1 MAFTV
6 KGGVYPTMI
15 TPYRDGKIDLEAV
28 EALTEWYWKEG
39 CDGIFAAC
47 QSSEIMFL
55 SLEERVMLTRTV
67 IAKAKA
73 LAKADKTREPM
84 MIVASG
90 HVSEDFETQVEE
102 LRAIAA
108 EGPDALI
115 LVTNRMDVDNTC
127 EDRWI
132 EETERLVSALP
143 ADMPLGVYECPLPYK
158 RLLTERMIKWCADSG
173 RFYFLKD
180 TCCDA
185 PTIRKRTRICE
196 GSNLKIFNANTQT
209 LLESM
214 RDGAYGFCGVFANI
228 HPRLYSKLLEDLY
241 AENAE
246 MLQAYL
252 SVSELIVKYTY
263 PCCAKYYLD
272 KYEGVSMTYSAR
284 SVDDSGFTDYQKE
297 CVDQFAL
304 MDKAAMQWFFKE

>member
-1 MAFTV
+1 
-6 KGGVYPTMI
+6 MI
-15 TPYRDGKIDLEAV
+15 TPYRDGKIDISAV
-28 EALTEWYWKEG
+28 EALTEWYWKQG

-47 QSSEIMFL
+47 QSSEIMYL

-73 LAKADKTREPM
+73 LAAADSSRDPM

-90 HVSEDFETQVEE
+90 HVSEDFDKQVEE
-102 LRAIAA
+102 LCAIAA
-108 EGPDALI
+108 EGPDAVI
-115 LVTNRMDVDNTC
+115 LVTNRMDIENTC
-127 EDRWI
+127 DDKWI
-132 EETERLVSALP
+132 EDTDRLISRLP
-143 ADMPLGVYECPLPYK
+143 ADMPLGIYECPLPYK
-158 RLLTERMIKWCADSG
+158 RLLSDRMIKWCADNG

-185 PTIRKRTRICE
+185 PTLKKRAAICE

-214 RDGAYGFCGVFANI
+214 RDGAYGFCGVFANVQ
-228 HPRLYSKLLEDLY
+228 PRLYSKMLEDLY
-241 AENAE
+241 AKDAE
-246 MLQAYL
+246 LLQGYL
-252 SVSELIVKYTY
+252 STAELVVKYTY

-272 KYEGVSMTYSAR
+272 KHEGVSMTCAAR
-284 SVDDSGFTDYQKE
+284 SVDDSGFTDYQKR

-304 MDKAAMQWFFKE
+304 VAKAVEKMVFEE